1 MRAEAQTEEKDERA
15 RSEEGEDE
23 NEEETHRTT
32 TAKPMATT
40 ATATTTEYENVDN
53 YFSELIDNGKAEED
67 HTEWGKPILEKK
79 MPARKNQANQSEKV
93 REAQEKT
100 KRLVVG
106 NDLQDA
112 LTGGT
117 RIHSPCTAHAHNWAH
132 VGIPTVDASD
142 HNQDS
147 HQCSCE
153 GEWSEPVRCTG
164 EAGG

>member
-1 MRAEAQTEEKDERA
+1 MAAEANKSKMRAEAQTEEKDERA

-40 ATATTTEYENVDN
+40 ATATTTTTEYENVDN

-67 HTEWGKPILEKK
+67 HMGWGKPILEKK

-100 KRLVVG
+100 KRLMAG

-112 LTGGT
+112 LTGGM
-117 RIHSPCTAHAHNWAH
+117 RIRSPCTAHTI
-132 VGIPTVDASD
+132 GLT
-142 HNQDS
+142 
-147 HQCSCE
+147 
-153 GEWSEPVRCTG
+153 
-164 EAGG
+164 